1 MGNHQRTRGAVT
13 CIEFGEVQ
21 HPPTGSAIAGQA
33 PVGYLCPMI
42 DARDMEDKA
51 QALRQLL
58 QDKFG
63 VRSRS
68 LRQALKRAGRRL
80 PRAMRRQGEVLV
92 RAEQLAAIPKL
103 ARQMRAA
110 DVDAAYNS
118 LTSHLEAIDVADR
131 RKGWWL
137 SLAGSVATNML
148 LVITAFLIW
157 LWWRGYV

>member
-1 MGNHQRTRGAVT
+1 
-13 CIEFGEVQ
+13 
-21 HPPTGSAIAGQA
+21 
-33 PVGYLCPMI
+33 MI